1 MASCPLQVPTEDH
14 IAHKCKWSPIE
25 DEQLRTAIQE
35 FGISSWNNISRRV
48 PTRTGKQCRE
58 RWLGQL
64 SPSVSKET
72 WLRSEDAILMQ
83 AHATA
88 GNRWTVIAAQ
98 LPGRSGLS
106 IKNRWNWL
114 MRHSGPLDPPPN
126 VSPPPQ
132 FRMAVPDVIEGRRPS
147 SNALEPLGFEAALFG
162 ARFQEF
168 QAKMFMN

>member
-1 MASCPLQVPTEDH
+1 MTSPASGPRSEPGR
-14 IAHKCKWSPIE
+14 AHKCKWSPLE
-25 DEQLRTAIQE
+25 DEQLTKAIQE
-35 FGISSWNNISRRV
+35 FGSSSWNIVGRCV

-64 SPSVSKET
+64 CPDVSKDT
-72 WLRSEDAILMQ
+72 WLREEDAILLQ

-88 GNRWTVIAAQ
+88 GNRWAIIAAQ

-106 IKNRWNWL
+106 VKNRWNWL
-114 MRHSGPLDPPPN
+114 MRHSGSVDYP
-126 VSPPPQ
+126 SPVQSPVQ
-132 FRMAVPDVIEGRRPS
+132 APDVIEGSKPS
-147 SNALEPLGFEAALFG
+147 TRALEPIGFEAGLFG